1 MASRNI
7 QFGAMLMR
15 IVNPI
20 IAGHQ
25 WKRGCCDT
33 ICVKNQRQNMIL
45 LTKYDIIILVLLIL
59 LV

>member
-1 MASRNI
+1 
-7 QFGAMLMR
+7 MR

-33 ICVKNQRQNMIL
+33 IRVKNQRQNMIL
-45 LTKYDIIILVLLIL
+45 LTKSDIIALILLIL